1 MRPLP
6 YHRPGT
12 VDEAL
17 GLAGSLPGSRFVA
30 GGTDLLVRLKGG
42 APRPSALISLRGV
55 AELTATDIGDVARLG
70 AATPVAE
77 LLECDALME
86 GWPVLGDALGEM
98 ASAQIRSSATL
109 GGNLCNA
116 SPCADSAPALLVL
129 GARVGLRG
137 KDGERVIPLEDF
149 FEAAGITQL
158 GAGELLT
165 HVEVDRPAPG
175 LQSIF
180 FKKKRVAMDIATASV
195 AATLLMQ
202 DGLCADVRLAA
213 GSVAPT
219 PMRLPATEQV
229 LRGQAPTAE
238 RIAMARRVAEQEV
251 SPITDLRAGAEYRR
265 RIVGVYV
272 ERAMKALVAMSEGGA

>member
-17 GLAGSLPGSRFVA
+17 GLAGSLPGSRFIA

-42 APRPSALISLRGV
+42 AARPSALISLRGID
-55 AELTATDIGDVARLG
+55 ELKVTDIGETARLG
-70 AATPVAE
+70 AAAPVAD
-77 LLECDALME
+77 LLDNEALMA

-165 HVEVDRPAPG
+165 HVEVDRPPAG
-175 LQSIF
+175 LQGIF
-180 FKKKRVAMDIATASV
+180 FKKKRVAMDIATASL
-195 AATLLMQ
+195 AAAAVIR
-202 DGLCADVRLAA
+202 DGVCVDVRLAA

-219 PMRLPATEQV
+219 PMRLPATEAA
-229 LRGQAPTAE
+229 LRGHAPTAE
-238 RIAMARRVAEQEV
+238 RIAAARRIAEEEV
-251 SPITDLRAGAEYRR
+251 SPITDLRAGAGYRR

-272 ERAMKALVAMSEGGA
+272 QRAMNALVAMSEGGG